1 MTGTAEELEEI
12 FRKAGVLVAY
22 LFGSRARGRH
32 RETSDADV
40 AVLLDG
46 ERGLLEQEALAD
58 QLARAMG
65 LPDVDLIVL
74 DEAPLEMRGRV
85 VQEGRVLFSADE
97 ARRVAFEVLTRS
109 QYFDFLPILEA
120 HTRRYLRQV
129 AREGL
134 RG

>member
-1 MTGTAEELEEI
+1 MKGTPEMLEEI
-12 FRKAGVLVAY
+12 FRESAVVVAY
-22 LFGSRARGRH
+22 LFGSQARGEA
-32 RETSDADV
+32 REGSDVDV

-46 ERGLLEQEALAD
+46 QQGLLEQELVAD
-58 QLARAMG
+58 RLARALG
-65 LPDVDLIVL
+65 VADVDLIVL

-97 ARRVAFEVLTRS
+97 ARRVGFEVLTRS
-109 QYFDFLPILEA
+109 QYFDFLPTLEA